1 MMSDLNTKDTK
12 LSSYITRSTVE
23 HFRLYLNNKDLVNDK
38 DVCFFCLKSIDE
50 IKELK
55 LMEFGFVEYFDY
67 DFQFLTKLADSMG
80 HEYSENEFIP
90 RFIFSCQECK
100 ELINDPDRLFYLGE
114 EENKKESPCP
124 DCDKNNSWIGK
135 WLIFIF
141 FFHSVRYLLSLIHI

>member
-67 DFQFLTKLADSMG
+67 DFPFLTKLADSMG

-124 DCDKNNSWIGK
+124 DCDKNNSWVGK

-141 FFHSVRYLLSLIHI
+141 FFHSVRYLMAN

>member
-1 MMSDLNTKDTK
+1 MSDLNTKETK

-67 DFQFLTKLADSMG
+67 DFQFLTKL
-80 HEYSENEFIP
+80 
-90 RFIFSCQECK
+90 Q
-100 ELINDPDRLFYLGE
+100 
-114 EENKKESPCP
+114 
-124 DCDKNNSWIGK
+124 W
-135 WLIFIF
+135 WLK
-141 FFHSVRYLLSLIHI
+141 

>member
-55 LMEFGFVEYFDY
+55 HMEFGFVEYFDY

-114 EENKKESPCP
+114 EENKKELTCP

-141 FFHSVRYLLSLIHI
+141 FFHSVRYLMAN

>member
-90 RFIFSCQECK
+90 RFIFSCPECK

-141 FFHSVRYLLSLIHI
+141 FFHSVRYLMAN

>member
-23 HFRLYLNNKDLVNDK
+23 HFRLYLNNKVLVNDK

-100 ELINDPDRLFYLGE
+100 VLINDPDRLFYLGE

-141 FFHSVRYLLSLIHI
+141 LFHVIRYLMVN

>member
-1 MMSDLNTKDTK
+1 MMSDLNTKDNK

-141 FFHSVRYLLSLIHI
+141 FFHSVRYLMVN

>member
-12 LSSYITRSTVE
+12 LSSYITLSTVE

-114 EENKKESPCP
+114 EENKKELTCP

-141 FFHSVRYLLSLIHI
+141 FFHSVRYLMVN

>member
-100 ELINDPDRLFYLGE
+100 ELINDPDRLFYLVE
-114 EENKKESPCP
+114 EENKKELPCP
-124 DCDKNNSWIGK
+124 DCDKNNSWVGK

-141 FFHSVRYLLSLIHI
+141 FFHSIRYLMAN

>member
-141 FFHSVRYLLSLIHI
+141 FFHSVRYLLTN

>member
-1 MMSDLNTKDTK
+1 MMSDLNTKDSK

-67 DFQFLTKLADSMG
+67 DFQFLTQLADSMG

-114 EENKKESPCP
+114 EANKKELTCP

-141 FFHSVRYLLSLIHI
+141 FFHSVRYLMVN

>member
-1 MMSDLNTKDTK
+1 
-12 LSSYITRSTVE
+12 
-23 HFRLYLNNKDLVNDK
+23 
-38 DVCFFCLKSIDE
+38 
-50 IKELK
+50 
-55 LMEFGFVEYFDY
+55 MEFGFVEYFDY
-67 DFQFLTKLADSMG
+67 DFPFLTKLADSMG

-114 EENKKESPCP
+114 EENKKESPCT

-141 FFHSVRYLLSLIHI
+141 FFHSVRYLMAN

>member
-1 MMSDLNTKDTK
+1 MSDLNTKDTK

-90 RFIFSCQECK
+90 RFIFSCPECK

-141 FFHSVRYLLSLIHI
+141 FFHSVRYLMAN

>member
-100 ELINDPDRLFYLGE
+100 ELINDPDRLFYLDE
-114 EENKKESPCP
+114 EENKKELPCP
-124 DCDKNNSWIGK
+124 DCDKNNSWVGK

-141 FFHSVRYLLSLIHI
+141 FFHSIRYLMAN

>member
-1 MMSDLNTKDTK
+1 MMSDLNTKETK

-67 DFQFLTKLADSMG
+67 DFQFLTQLADSMG

-141 FFHSVRYLLSLIHI
+141 FFHSVRYLMTN

>member
-1 MMSDLNTKDTK
+1 MMSDLNTKETK

-141 FFHSVRYLLSLIHI
+141 FFHSVRYLMVN

>member
-23 HFRLYLNNKDLVNDK
+23 HFRLYHNNKDLVNDK
-38 DVCFFCLKSIDE
+38 DVCFFCLKSIHE

-67 DFQFLTKLADSMG
+67 DFPFLTKLADSMG
-80 HEYSENEFIP
+80 HKYSENEFIP

-141 FFHSVRYLLSLIHI
+141 FFHSVRYLLTN

>member
-1 MMSDLNTKDTK
+1 MMNDLNTKDTK
-12 LSSYITRSTVE
+12 LSSYITRSRIE

-38 DVCFFCLKSIDE
+38 DVCFFCLKSFVDAKI
-50 IKELK
+50 LK
-55 LMEFGFVEYFDY
+55 KCMEFGFIESFDY
-67 DFQFLTKLADSMG
+67 DFKFLRKLADSMG
-80 HEYSENEFIP
+80 HEYTENEFIP

-114 EENKKESPCP
+114 EENKKELPCP

-141 FFHSVRYLLSLIHI
+141 FFHSIRYLMVS

>member
-55 LMEFGFVEYFDY
+55 LVEFGFVEYFDY

-141 FFHSVRYLLSLIHI
+141 FFHSVRYLVTN

>member
-1 MMSDLNTKDTK
+1 MMSDLNTIDTK

-114 EENKKESPCP
+114 EENKKELTCP

-141 FFHSVRYLLSLIHI
+141 FFHSVRYLLTN

>member
-1 MMSDLNTKDTK
+1 MSDLNTKDTK

-90 RFIFSCQECK
+90 RFIFSCPECK

-141 FFHSVRYLLSLIHI
+141 FFHSVRYLMVN

>member
-12 LSSYITRSTVE
+12 LSSYITLSTVE

-141 FFHSVRYLLSLIHI
+141 FFHSVRYLMAN

>member
-141 FFHSVRYLLSLIHI
+141 FFHSVRYLMAN

>member
-55 LMEFGFVEYFDY
+55 LVEFGFVEYFDY

-141 FFHSVRYLLSLIHI
+141 FFHSVRYLLTN

>member
-1 MMSDLNTKDTK
+1 MMNDLNTKDTK
-12 LSSYITRSTVE
+12 LSLYITRSTVE

-141 FFHSVRYLLSLIHI
+141 FFHSVRYLMAN

>member
-1 MMSDLNTKDTK
+1 MMSDLNTKETK

-141 FFHSVRYLLSLIHI
+141 FFHSVRYLMAN

>member
-1 MMSDLNTKDTK
+1 MSDLNTKDTK

-141 FFHSVRYLLSLIHI
+141 FFHSVRYLMAN

>member
-1 MMSDLNTKDTK
+1 MMNDLNTKDTK

-141 FFHSVRYLLSLIHI
+141 FFHSVRYLVAN

>member
-1 MMSDLNTKDTK
+1 MMSNLNTKDTK

-67 DFQFLTKLADSMG
+67 DFQFLTKLADSIG

-124 DCDKNNSWIGK
+124 DCDKNNSWVGK

-141 FFHSVRYLLSLIHI
+141 FFHSVRYLMAN

>member
-141 FFHSVRYLLSLIHI
+141 FFHSVRYLMVN

>member
-1 MMSDLNTKDTK
+1 MMSDLNTKETK

-38 DVCFFCLKSIDE
+38 EVCFFCLKSIDE
-50 IKELK
+50 IKKLK

-90 RFIFSCQECK
+90 RCIFSCQECK

-141 FFHSVRYLLSLIHI
+141 FFHSVRYLMAN

>member
-12 LSSYITRSTVE
+12 LSSYITRSKVE

-141 FFHSVRYLLSLIHI
+141 FFHSVRYLMAN

>member
-90 RFIFSCQECK
+90 RFIFSCQDCK
-100 ELINDPDRLFYLGE
+100 ELIYDPDRLFYLNE
-114 EENKKESPCP
+114 EENKKELTCP
-124 DCDKNNSWIGK
+124 DCDKNNSWVGK

-141 FFHSVRYLLSLIHI
+141 LFHVIRYLMVN